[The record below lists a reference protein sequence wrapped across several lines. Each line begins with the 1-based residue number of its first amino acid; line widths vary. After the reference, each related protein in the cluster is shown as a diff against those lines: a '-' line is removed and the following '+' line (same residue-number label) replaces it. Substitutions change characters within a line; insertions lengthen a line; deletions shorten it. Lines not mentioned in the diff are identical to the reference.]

1 MRNFANNRPYLFSF
15 TIFILESVVALP
27 FVVVFKTLNF
37 DLEPL
42 RLIIPIVQSAFVI
55 WVLYLLGW
63 LKAAGFGTQI
73 KNFHVLWFPLVLAF
87 VPVLLFGTIEI
98 AANAILFYTLALVFT
113 GISEEGL
120 NRGIILKAMLPKGP
134 WVALLFMS
142 LLFSAGHLSN
152 LFFEDFSVFEMVE
165 KLLFT
170 FSFAILYGAVFLRVR
185 NIWPL
190 IVLHT
195 VHDIFFL
202 ISGTAGPYTTKP
214 FPSEV
219 HLVLVICSILYAIFI
234 MRKAV
239 DDDE

>member
-1 MRNFANNRPYLFSF
+1 MKNFANNRPYLFSF

-27 FVVVFKTLNF
+27 FVVVFKILNF

-55 WVLYLLGW
+55 WVLYFLGW
-63 LKAAGFGTQI
+63 LKASGFGAQI
-73 KNFHVLWFPLVLAF
+73 KNIHVLWFPLVLVF

-98 AANAILFYTLALVFT
+98 AANVILFYTLALVFT

-170 FSFAILYGAVFLRVR
+170 FSFAILYGAVFLRVQ

-195 VHDIFFL
+195 IHDIFFL
-202 ISGTAGPYTTKP
+202 ISGTAGPFTIKP
-214 FPSEV
+214 FPSEI

-234 MRKAV
+234 MRKVVAN
-239 DDDE
+239 D